1 MFFKQF
7 FIEGLAEMSYMLG
20 SSSLR
25 EVAVIDPIRDVDM
38 YLETAK
44 REGVTI
50 THIFETHIHADF
62 VSGTRELA
70 EKTGARI
77 YLSSHGGDGWQY
89 KFDHIAIKEGDEIK
103 IGHYT
108 IKVIH
113 TPGHTP
119 EHLIFTL
126 TDNTRSKEPWLVF
139 TGDFLFVGDIGRP
152 DLLGDRFS
160 EELAEKLYD
169 SIHEKL
175 LKLPDW
181 VEVYPAHGEGSLCG
195 KNLGSKRSSTIGFE
209 RHFNYALQPMSKRDF
224 VRLILQEQPPAPA
237 YFRRMKKINKE
248 GPKVLGILP
257 QPRPLGPK
265 EVKKLLDEGALI
277 VDARSP
283 EAFGGAHIK
292 GAYSIPLDASFS
304 TWVGYVVPPEKPIV
318 LVIERKED
326 IEQIVRHIIRV
337 GYDDIVGYLEGG
349 VRAWLMEGY
358 SIAEIPQIS
367 PVELRRKVA
376 DEDVKLL
383 DVRTDSE
390 WNSFRYPFALH
401 MHAGLLPERYTELGL
416 DKDTPIAVTCR
427 SGHRG
432 SIASSIL
439 EQKGFTKVYNLL
451 GGMEAWQNAGGETCT
466 RPGCP
471 EYQEW
476 CPWWH
481 DAINQPRKVT
491 DDIFIGGQPSETDLN
506 AIKAKG
512 FKSIINLRATS
523 EESILR
529 PGEEKS
535 KAEELGIKW
544 VNIPVTKETIDDD
557 TVKNVSDII
566 KELKKE
572 KAPVFIHCGS
582 GKRAGAMTL
591 LHLAVENGLTVEEA
605 FETAH
610 NLGFDCESEP
620 ELKKFFED
628 YIKRHGSGER
638 TNMQSLS

>member
-1 MFFKQF
+1 MLFKQF
-7 FIEGLAEMSYMLG
+7 FIEGLAEMSYMVG
-20 SSSLR
+20 SRSPG

-44 REGVTI
+44 QEGVNI
-50 THIFETHIHADF
+50 THIFETHIHADL
-62 VSGTRELA
+62 VSGARELA
-70 EKTGARI
+70 EKTGAKI
-77 YLSSHGGDGWQY
+77 YLSAHGGEDWKY
-89 KFDHIAIKEGDEIK
+89 DFDHVPMKEGDEIEVGEYK
-103 IGHYT
+103 
-108 IKVIH
+108 IKVLH

-119 EHLIFTL
+119 EHVILTFTD
-126 TDNTRSKEPWLVF
+126 TTRSEEPWMVF

-160 EELAEKLYD
+160 EELAEDLFE

-195 KNLGSKRSSTIGFE
+195 KNLGSKRNSTIGFE
-209 RHFNYALQPMSKRDF
+209 KRFNYALQQMSKKDF
-224 VRLILQEQPPAPA
+224 VRMILQEQPPAPD

-248 GPKVLGILP
+248 GPSVLGKLP
-257 QPRPLGPK
+257 DPKPLKPK
-265 EVKKLLDEGALI
+265 QVKQLLDSGALI
-277 VDARSP
+277 IDARSP

-292 GAYSIPLDASFS
+292 GAYSIPLDSSFP

-318 LVIERKED
+318 LVTEREQD
-326 IEQIVRHIIRV
+326 IEQIVRHLIRV

-358 SIAEIPQIS
+358 HIAEIPQIS
-367 PVELRRKVA
+367 PVELRRKMA

-401 MHAGLLPERYTELGL
+401 MHAGQLPERYSELGL
-416 DKDTPIAVTCR
+416 DKEKPIALTCR

-439 EQKGFTKVYNLL
+439 EQKGFKKVYNLL
-451 GGMEAWQNAGGETCT
+451 GGMVAWQNSGGETCSQ
-466 RPGCP
+466 PGCP
-471 EYQEW
+471 EYKAW
-476 CPWWH
+476 GPWWH
-481 DAINQPRKVT
+481 DALNQPIRVT
-491 DDIFIGGQPSETDLN
+491 EEIFVGGQPSETDLN

-512 FKSIINLRATS
+512 FKSIINLRAPS
-523 EESILR
+523 EESILL

-535 KAEELGIKW
+535 KAEEMGIKY
-544 VNIPVTKETIDDD
+544 VNIPVTKETINDD
-557 TVKNVSDII
+557 TVKNVSDTI

-572 KAPVFIHCGS
+572 NAPVFVHCGS
-582 GKRAGAMTL
+582 GKRSGAMTL

-628 YIKRHGSGER
+628 YIKRHGSGESR
-638 TNMQSLS
+638 NMQSLS